1 MDFPQEYFRAEV
13 RDGFYVDGMLK
24 RAWAEGIEVLN
35 VIDEICSKHHI
46 TWYADNGTL
55 LGAVR
60 HGGYIPWDDDVDICM
75 MRDDFM
81 RFREIVEE
89 ELPEGWRFLSW
100 RSRNPE
106 DRIYDSLCKVS
117 NARDVYM
124 DEDYLNQH
132 HQFPYTTTI
141 DIFVLDYLPRD
152 QKTRE
157 EWVQMA
163 ALARETSL
171 LGKRIEDP
179 KDMEAKKWVD
189 ALARVMGYSYNKEE
203 TLSYQVDYLV
213 EQVFAGNKP
222 EDCDEIAL
230 LPYFLADHSHVYQK
244 SWYEHTI
251 QIQFE
256 NVMLPV
262 PLVFD
267 GVLETEYGKNYGI
280 PYRGGWIHEFPYF
293 AKLERLLYP
302 NGKIPF
308 RYQLDEAGMKALL
321 EKRECKAPER
331 EKVVFII
338 SHADRWKYVE
348 AYYLEKR
355 AAGAEVKVV
364 VVPYYYVNFRGLPIS
379 QEYEIDRLPADL
391 PIVSCVDIDLE
402 QYRPSEIVTSDP
414 FDRWNCSE
422 CIDPGYFT
430 SELRKNTDKLT
441 YISPFTTDEPKER
454 DPNLYIVMEH
464 YVNAPALFYAD
475 EIRVQSE
482 EMKQG
487 YIRKL
492 IEVVQRKLDAKE
504 EWAEG
509 FENLLEDDIR
519 AIFENKI
526 HVMPELKEVN
536 YWHYKKENLEMP
548 ASWERKLKDE
558 NGNWKKA
565 VYYNMN
571 LGVFFRNPEKAIKQ
585 LEKVLL
591 KEETDHQV
599 FIYRPEKMML
609 EYIQLIAP
617 EVEEQYQKFLAIA
630 EKKNNIILDEE
641 EWPDLGYAISDS
653 YYGDGDSTAT
663 LFQNVGRQVVLEK
676 LEG

>member
-1 MDFPQEYFRAEV
+1 
-13 RDGFYVDGMLK
+13 
-24 RAWAEGIEVLN
+24 
-35 VIDEICSKHHI
+35 
-46 TWYADNGTL
+46 
-55 LGAVR
+55 
-60 HGGYIPWDDDVDICM
+60 
-75 MRDDFM
+75 
-81 RFREIVEE
+81 
-89 ELPEGWRFLSW
+89 
-100 RSRNPE
+100 
-106 DRIYDSLCKVS
+106 
-117 NARDVYM
+117 
-124 DEDYLNQH
+124 
-132 HQFPYTTTI
+132 
-141 DIFVLDYLPRD
+141 
-152 QKTRE
+152 
-157 EWVQMA
+157 
-163 ALARETSL
+163 
-171 LGKRIEDP
+171 
-179 KDMEAKKWVD
+179 
-189 ALARVMGYSYNKEE
+189 
-203 TLSYQVDYLV
+203 
-213 EQVFAGNKP
+213 
-222 EDCDEIAL
+222 
-230 LPYFLADHSHVYQK
+230 
-244 SWYEHTI
+244 
-251 QIQFE
+251 
-256 NVMLPV
+256 
-262 PLVFD
+262 
-267 GVLETEYGKNYGI
+267 
-280 PYRGGWIHEFPYF
+280 
-293 AKLERLLYP
+293 
-302 NGKIPF
+302 
-308 RYQLDEAGMKALL
+308 
-321 EKRECKAPER
+321 
-331 EKVVFII
+331 
-338 SHADRWKYVE
+338 
-348 AYYLEKR
+348 
-355 AAGAEVKVV
+355 
-364 VVPYYYVNFRGLPIS
+364 
-379 QEYEIDRLPADL
+379 
-391 PIVSCVDIDLE
+391 
-402 QYRPSEIVTSDP
+402 
-414 FDRWNCSE
+414 
-422 CIDPGYFT
+422 
-430 SELRKNTDKLT
+430 
-441 YISPFTTDEPKER
+441 
-454 DPNLYIVMEH
+454 MEH

-591 KEETDHQV
+591 KEETDHQI

-663 LFQNVGRQVVLEK
+663 LFQNVGRQVVHEK